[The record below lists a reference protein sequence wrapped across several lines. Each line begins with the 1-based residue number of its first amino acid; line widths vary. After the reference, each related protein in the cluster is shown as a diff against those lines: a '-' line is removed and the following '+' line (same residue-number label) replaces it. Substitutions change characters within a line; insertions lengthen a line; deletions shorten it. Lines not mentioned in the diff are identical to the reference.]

1 MFSMDRLRCRPG
13 TSTRRDYAEEEEL
26 ELEVSMISGQFL
38 AKVRCRR
45 SEGLGCLRKRVQE
58 ACAMTGPCF
67 SLVHGTTVL
76 RRKAG
81 EPDPLES
88 LPAGASLVLLKQS
101 VSCLSTELVGTHG
114 AAFRGSQPE
123 VCQLLE
129 EGAEIDH
136 RDGSRLRTPLMWAAS
151 AGNVA
156 ICNQLL
162 RHGANPCLRASGTK
176 AAQLAEANGYNELA
190 EMLASAEKEWM
201 EHGTVQGALA
211 PAPKPRFR
219 RPLVAVDCG
228 QALALSVLLLS
239 WVIGRSSHSWC
250 ASAGLVGLALAA
262 FLVTP
267 VRKLVTTNLPSFVD
281 VRCRRRSKSVVAP
294 MPFKPHAAA
303 DVVEGPLQCNSGC
316 RQYLKS
322 AIWEM

>member
-13 TSTRRDYAEEEEL
+13 ASTRRDYAQEEEM

-101 VSCLSTELVGTHG
+101 VSCLSTELVGTDG

-162 RHGANPCLRASGTK
+162 HHGANPCLRASGAK

-190 EMLASAEKEWM
+190 EMLARAEKEWM
-201 EHGTVQGALA
+201 ELGTVQSALA

-219 RPLVAVDCG
+219 RPLVAADCG

-239 WVIGRSSHSWC
+239 WIIGWSTSWC
-250 ASAGLVGLALAA
+250 TSAGLAGLALLAA
-262 FLVTP
+262 FLVIP
-267 VRKLVTTNLPSFVD
+267 VRKLVATNL
-281 VRCRRRSKSVVAP
+281 CRRRSKSVVAP

-303 DVVEGPLQCNSGC
+303 DVVEGIEGPLPCNSGC